1 MKGNKVLP
9 TTYLLI
15 AILSMIVFHF
25 LLPAVNL
32 IPLPWN
38 IIGILPLALG
48 IAINLIA
55 DSAFRKAGTT
65 VKPFA
70 ESSALITEDVFRISR
85 HPMYLGFVLGLIGV
99 AILLGSLTPWLVIP
113 VFAVLMDRVFIQV
126 EERMLEQKF
135 GQAWLEYKRQV
146 RRWI

>member
-1 MKGNKVLP
+1 MRGNNALP
-9 TTYLLI
+9 PTYLLI
-15 AILSMIVFHF
+15 AILSMVVFHF

-48 IAINLIA
+48 IAINVIA
-55 DSAFRKAGTT
+55 DSAFRKVGTT
-65 VKPFA
+65 VKPST
-70 ESSALITEDVFRISR
+70 ESSALITKGVFRVSR
-85 HPMYLGFVLGLIGV
+85 NPMYLGFVFGLVGV

-113 VFAVLMDRVFIQV
+113 VFAVWMDRVFIQV

-135 GQAWLEYKRQV
+135 GQTWLEYKRKV